1 MTIGLQ
7 TILQLKN
14 LTVKPQRFFC
24 SSEIKFLFRG
34 VLTIFCY
41 SRVTCNSIEII
52 FLPRQ
57 RKVYYPENTLLFI
70 VNSHFPLVIL
80 V

>member
-24 SSEIKFLFRG
+24 SSEIKFLFLE
-34 VLTIFCY
+34 V
-41 SRVTCNSIEII
+41 
-52 FLPRQ
+52 FLPYFVIQ
-57 RKVYYPENTLLFI
+57 EL
-70 VNSHFPLVIL
+70 LVIL
-80 V
+80 